1 MDLKKYFAT
10 TLLLLFLFCSGLA
23 GEQDSG
29 DSGKNTLP
37 VNCAGL
43 PAGIISFIKTNEL
56 EVFTTPNNP
65 AYIKGNFDGTGAPD
79 YALWFSAYQEEYQE
93 EVAMLVVFWNGAAS
107 DTTVVD
113 DFSKETILNS
123 DYALAPDSLLAYYYN
138 AHIDT
143 YRIYKLILYNYYAN
157 VPPPPYNHEG
167 IYLGITFEGGEEV
180 GDPFSVYENGAYM
193 YHNGKFYYLRYNMAF

>member
-37 VNCAGL
+37 VHCAGL

-56 EVFTTPNNP
+56 ELFITPNNP
-65 AYIKGNFDGTGAPD
+65 PYIKGNFDGTGAPD
-79 YALWFSAYQEEYQE
+79 YALWLTTYPEGWLEQAAE
-93 EVAMLVVFWNGAAS
+93 LVVFWNGTAN
-107 DTTVVD
+107 DTTVID
-113 DFSKETILNS
+113 YFSKETILNS
-123 DYALAPDSLLAYYYN
+123 DYALAPDSLLACYYN
-138 AHIDT
+138 EYIESSEFNHNEAFK
-143 YRIYKLILYNYYAN
+143 YYNII
-157 VPPPPYNHEG
+157 PPPPYSHEG

-193 YHNGKFYYLRYNMAF
+193 YHEGKFYYLRYNMAF